1 MKKLLDFKKLVLR
14 VWLILWAIL
23 LILLIMKFCFG
34 VWYPIVVKN
43 QTFINICDW
52 LDKHYLIYSITVVI
66 FYMLNCNLFILTAT
80 KTKIKNVKWYI
91 ALILNILFLGNCLLK
106 RYSQPIGFIIEVL
119 LLLGFSIFFNFKV
132 KRFRKIFNVLI
143 PLIVYMLVNLWQL
156 NILLVRNVDI
166 DYLTNNVPLIYY
178 VMQIDYYIFLI
189 ISYIGVLN
197 MGWGGIGWLW
207 NKDIT
212 ELKALREKE
221 LLKSKPNQKLLTE
234 IDRVIKSKE
243 EMGE

>member
-1 MKKLLDFKKLVLR
+1 M
-14 VWLILWAIL
+14 
-23 LILLIMKFCFG
+23 
-34 VWYPIVVKN
+34 
-43 QTFINICDW
+43 
-52 LDKHYLIYSITVVI
+52 
-66 FYMLNCNLFILTAT
+66 
-80 KTKIKNVKWYI
+80 
-91 ALILNILFLGNCLLK
+91 
-106 RYSQPIGFIIEVL
+106 
-119 LLLGFSIFFNFKV
+119 
-132 KRFRKIFNVLI
+132 
-143 PLIVYMLVNLWQL
+143 
-156 NILLVRNVDI
+156 LVRNVDI
-166 DYLTNNVPLIYY
+166 NYLTNNVPLIYY

-221 LLKSKPNQKLLTE
+221 LLKSKPNQKLLSE